1 MSKNR
6 SVSEFGVLGELLVV
20 HTGWAGPYIRGERG
34 ERLGWAEEDMK
45 AFGCHDGRWWKVLTR
60 PLSCFLLEAEAYVSG
75 MLFCLGIF
83 LSFYLLTVLLACW
96 ENWR

>member
-1 MSKNR
+1 MP
-6 SVSEFGVLGELLVV
+6 EPGVLSHSQMFILAFRRGGRSQRSLGIQRWCGEGCCILATFTLL
-20 HTGWAGPYIRGERG
+20 
-34 ERLGWAEEDMK
+34 
-45 AFGCHDGRWWKVLTR
+45 
-60 PLSCFLLEAEAYVSG
+60 PLPVAEAYVGG

>member
-1 MSKNR
+1 MYR
-6 SVSEFGVLGELLVV
+6 LHRLGCSTAGTCGRDE
-20 HTGWAGPYIRGERG
+20 AGPVCRKG
-34 ERLGWAEEDMK
+34 RLGK
-45 AFGCHDGRWWKVLTR
+45 RWSVFLPA
-60 PLSCFLLEAEAYVSG
+60 PLPTAEAYVGG

>member
-1 MSKNR
+1 MIMSKA
-6 SVSEFGVLGELLVV
+6 GLLVQMPGCPGWDIALEGKRGERW
-20 HTGWAGPYIRGERG
+20 GWAGMSGYHSPWGPPWAV
-34 ERLGWAEEDMK
+34 LGGLDAL
-45 AFGCHDGRWWKVLTR
+45 CS
-60 PLSCFLLEAEAYVSG
+60 PSCFLPPLPTAEAYVGG

>member
-1 MSKNR
+1 MYR
-6 SVSEFGVLGELLVV
+6 L
-20 HTGWAGPYIRGERG
+20 H
-34 ERLGWAEEDMK
+34 RLGHSTVGRCGRDEA
-45 AFGCHDGRWWKVLTR
+45 GRDGQAWKSLV
-60 PLSCFLLEAEAYVSG
+60 CFLSAPFPIAEAYVGG

>member
-1 MSKNR
+1 MFILDGHCLQGRKRQIAELPGHPGAVWGGLLCSCCTHL
-6 SVSEFGVLGELLVV
+6 VSLPV
-20 HTGWAGPYIRGERG
+20 
-34 ERLGWAEEDMK
+34 
-45 AFGCHDGRWWKVLTR
+45 
-60 PLSCFLLEAEAYVSG
+60 AEAYVGG

>member
-1 MSKNR
+1 M
-6 SVSEFGVLGELLVV
+6 
-20 HTGWAGPYIRGERG
+20 GWA
-34 ERLGWAEEDMK
+34 A
-45 AFGCHDGRWWKVLTR
+45 V
-60 PLSCFLLEAEAYVSG
+60 FLLYSPFFPPLAEAYVGG